1 MCPPFFPPSSPDKR
15 DLRGTE
21 LWKASL
27 VSVLFQGPQAM
38 DVSQLRVNKLPE
50 ELLCCSLVTFGLK
63 AEVAEQLQEAL
74 QAEEPDNEL
83 WKVKANEE
91 LR

>member
-1 MCPPFFPPSSPDKR
+1 
-15 DLRGTE
+15 
-21 LWKASL
+21 
-27 VSVLFQGPQAM
+27 M